1 MSGSTWLML
10 AVGLLASLALG
21 AALYAWQLKRSAP
34 PTLYLPEKWPLVSR
48 SLVNPTEDK
57 VWSWLREVFPDYQV
71 MVKAPILRFTTLN
84 DAKKRA
90 ASAQA
95 KANARVD
102 FERWMELLSGVYATF
117 TICTVAGKVVGC
129 VDVPGRSP
137 STKNTRE
144 LKERLLSDCG
154 IAYVMVTPASLPAA
168 STMRAAF
175 LGEVPKA
182 DVVEEQETVLYERS
196 QFSAEQARFQAELRT
211 FTKQPEKPP
220 KPAPVKNVK
229 KGF

>member
-1 MSGSTWLML
+1 ML
-10 AVGLLASLALG
+10 VLGLLAGLG
-21 AALYAWQLKRSAP
+21 LGVGVYSWQLKRNAP
-34 PTLYLPEKWPLVSR
+34 SKLYLPEKWPLVSR

-57 VWSWLREVFPDYQV
+57 VWTWLREVFPDYQV
-71 MVKAPILRFTTLN
+71 MVKTPILRFTTLN

-90 ASAQA
+90 ASAEA
-95 KANARVD
+95 KAQARVD

-129 VDVPGRSP
+129 IDVPGRTP

-154 IAYVMVTPASLPAA
+154 IAYLMVTPPSLPAA

-182 DVVEEQETVLYERS
+182 DTVEDQETVVFVRS
-196 QFSAEQARFQAELRT
+196 QLSAEQAKFQAELCA
-211 FTKQPEKPP
+211 FTKQPDKPS
-220 KPAPVKNVK
+220 KPAPVKNVR